1 MTKKDFKEM
10 ASVHRYTGGK
20 KENNITAIFF
30 EWKSGDKDG
39 KYFGG
44 FKYCVYARAVNATTE
59 ELLKALYDFVTG
71 KTDDIKEW
79 WINMIFAETDQ
90 QRFKVPL
97 DSNGLYSHKIVD
109 NE

>member
-1 MTKKDFKEM
+1 MTKKEFKEM
-10 ASVHRYTGGK
+10 ASVHRYTGTGR
-20 KENNITAIFF
+20 ENNITAIFF
-30 EWKSGDKDG
+30 EWKSGTKDN
-39 KYFGG
+39 KIFCG
-44 FKYCVYARAVNATTE
+44 FKYCVYARQVNATTE

-79 WINMIFAETDQ
+79 WINMIFAENDQ

-97 DSNGLYSHKIVD
+97 DAGGLYAYKIVD